1 MPIAATSRGGLY
13 FADHR
18 NAKSPPLL
26 LIHGAAGTHL
36 DWSMPLRKAGSIAV
50 DLNGHGK
57 SPGYGRETIAEYAED
72 MIALLDALDIP
83 MAFVCGHSMG
93 GAVALTMALEHPERL
108 RGAVL
113 ISTGA
118 RLRVHPDIL
127 SQAESNPAAVAEIL
141 FSWLWAAET
150 AEAVRAR
157 GRALFLA
164 QKPSVIARDYLACDA
179 FDVRASLH
187 HIKTPVLV
195 LCGTADAMTPVKY
208 SQALAQGIAGAVLHL
223 FEGAGHNLQLEQA
236 DAVTDEVHRFIGAH

>member
-1 MPIAATSRGGLY
+1 MPIIATSHGGLY

-18 NAKSPPLL
+18 NAKAPPLL

-36 DWSMPLRKAGSIAV
+36 DWSMPLRKMGSIAV

-83 MAFVCGHSMG
+83 TAFVCGHSMG
-93 GAVALTMALEHPERL
+93 GAIALTMMLESPERL
-108 RGAVL
+108 RGAAL

-141 FSWLWAAET
+141 FSWLWAADT
-150 AEAVRAR
+150 AESVRAR
-157 GRALFLA
+157 GRAIFLA
-164 QKPSVIARDYLACDA
+164 QKPSVIARDYLACDV
-179 FDVRASLH
+179 FDVRARLH
-187 HIKTPVLV
+187 QIKTPTLV
-195 LCGTADAMTPVKY
+195 LCGTSDTMTPAKY
-208 SQALAQGIAGAVLHL
+208 SQALAHGISGAVLHL
-223 FEGAGHNLQLEQA
+223 FDGAGHNLQLEQA
-236 DAVTDEVHRFIGAH
+236 DAVTERVYRFIGAH